1 MAKRRYQAPMPFKR
15 GAWWC
20 LLTWADDFTGG
31 KFKRKRQWHRL
42 APATLGIREV
52 QKLADEILNP
62 INSGL
67 HSIGSATSFAHF
79 VNTTYILLELPLLAS
94 STQERY
100 TGVIKNYLLPQ
111 FGNLTLRELTPATL
125 QAYFSGMANS
135 ELSAESRD
143 KIRDVLASIL
153 REAKTKYGL
162 ISTNPMENVALPPQ
176 RRGKRRH
183 KPYITRQQFEQL
195 VQLISEPYASMVFVG
210 VMTGFRVSELAALRW
225 EDVHVDAITI
235 DERFCRGDWA
245 APKSDASNV
254 TVAVNQEVIARIQQL
269 KGMTVTVNWGGKG
282 AKKSVKA
289 VRSSSPGDLVFQ
301 GLRLGKP
308 MQDHN
313 VLSRHIKPAARKLGL
328 DFVNWQ
334 VLRRSFGTW
343 LKIAG
348 ADVKDTQALMR
359 HSRVSTTMDIYVQDV
374 PESQRRA
381 VNKLSNLVQ

>member
-1 MAKRRYQAPMPFKR
+1 M
-15 GAWWC
+15 
-20 LLTWADDFTGG
+20 
-31 KFKRKRQWHRL
+31 
-42 APATLGIREV
+42 GIREV
-52 QKLADEILNP
+52 QKLADEILHP

-67 HSIGSATSFAHF
+67 HSIGSATNFAHF

-100 TGVIKNYLLPQ
+100 SGVIKNYLLPQ
-111 FGNLTLRELTPATL
+111 FGTLTLRELTPATL

-135 ELSAESRD
+135 ELMAESRD

-162 ISTNPMENVALPPQ
+162 VSTNPMENVALPPQ
-176 RRGKRRH
+176 RRERRRH

-195 VQLISEPYASMVFVG
+195 VQWISEPYASMVFVA
-210 VMTGFRVSELAALRW
+210 VMTGFRVSELAALKW
-225 EDVHVDAITI
+225 EDVHADAITI
-235 DERFCRGDWA
+235 DERFCRGDWSE
-245 APKSDASNV
+245 PKSEASNA
-254 TVAVNQEVIARIQQL
+254 TVAVNQEVIERLLAL
-269 KGMTVTVNWGGKG
+269 KEMTVTVNWGGKG

-289 VRSSSPGDLVFQ
+289 VRSSGPNDLVFQ

-308 MQDHN
+308 MRDHN
-313 VLSRHIKPAARKLGL
+313 VLSRHLKPAARRLGL

-381 VNKLSNLVQ
+381 VDKLSKLVQ